1 MCVLAAERLPAVDD
15 RDRYLSSRD
24 NILERSWET
33 ELWMR
38 VIQKAIDDL
47 ALYRRMH
54 ADGEELSEEDVL
66 YADTAYNFLFNPEY
80 TIMVGTMELTLEE
93 LLGMWGCENMTAWRE
108 RVREKVKM
116 LEKEKR
122 KAILARRSRN
132 EGDRDG

>member
-1 MCVLAAERLPAVDD
+1 MYALAAEKLLVVDD

-66 YADTAYNFLFNPEY
+66 YADTAYSFLFNPEY
-80 TIMVGTMELTLEE
+80 TIMIGTMELTLEE
-93 LLGMWGCENMTAWRE
+93 LLAMWGCENITTWRE
-108 RVREKVKM
+108 RVRKKVQV
-116 LEKEKR
+116 LEQEKR

-132 EGDRDG
+132 EGEKNG